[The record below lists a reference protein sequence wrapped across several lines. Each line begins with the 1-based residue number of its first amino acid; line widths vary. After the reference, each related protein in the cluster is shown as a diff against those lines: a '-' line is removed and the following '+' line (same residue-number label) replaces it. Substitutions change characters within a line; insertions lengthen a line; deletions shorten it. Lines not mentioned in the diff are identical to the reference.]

1 MRKLNC
7 SVGDLAITVN
17 CSYPKNLGNIVR
29 IVSAVGFEEWANHEE
44 LVYTWNVE
52 VASEGSFL
60 YYQYEGEE
68 FKPFTSGPV
77 PDTYLRRLTPPSGY
91 LMDEFIDSEQLQINF
106 HELDFVESESNV

>member
-29 IVSAVGFEEWANHEE
+29 VISAIGYEEWAGHDEP
-44 LVYTWNVE
+44 VFTWNVE
-52 VASEGSFL
+52 IASEGSFL
-60 YYQYEGEE
+60 YYQYKGED

-77 PDTYLRRLTPPSGY
+77 PDTYLRRLTPPTGY
-91 LMDEFIDSEQLQINF
+91 LLDEF
-106 HELDFVESESNV
+106 SESDQLKMDLDIEEEVNE

>member
-29 IVSAVGFEEWANHEE
+29 VISAIGYEEWAGHDEA
-44 LVYTWNVE
+44 VFTWHVE
-52 VASEGSFL
+52 IASEGSFL
-60 YYQYEGEE
+60 YYQYEGED

-77 PDTYLRRLTPPSGY
+77 PDTYLRRLTPPKGY
-91 LMDEFIDSEQLQINF
+91 LLDEL
-106 HELDFVESESNV
+106 SESDQLKIDLDIEEEVNV